1 MFSRK
6 TTDLIKFLKSFANK
20 QRSVIF
26 VFLVILSDF
35 LRKKNDFEIPKK
47 KDKTKENLPTTIQT
61 RAPSGHKQATW
72 PLHQCTID

>member
-26 VFLVILSDF
+26 VFLVILNNF
-35 LRKKNDFEIPKK
+35 LRKKKMILKYQNR
-47 KDKTKENLPTTIQT
+47 KTKLKKTRKTAFGRLP
-61 RAPSGHKQATW
+61 
-72 PLHQCTID
+72 D